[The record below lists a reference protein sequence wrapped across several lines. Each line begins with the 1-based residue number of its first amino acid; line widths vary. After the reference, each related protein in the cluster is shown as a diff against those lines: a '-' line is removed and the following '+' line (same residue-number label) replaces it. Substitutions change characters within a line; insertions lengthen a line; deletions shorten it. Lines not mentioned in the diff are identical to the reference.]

1 MIKVLMIVHEM
12 NRGGIENFIMN
23 LYRTVDRNTVQFDF
37 VAHTDKKC
45 AFDDEIKSLGGAIY
59 HCPDYRVVNHFK
71 YVSWWKKFFE
81 EHKEYKII
89 HSHLD
94 SSANIHLRI
103 AKSYGLITIAHAH
116 NTEEGVGIRAFI
128 KKILKIGFN
137 SCCDYKFGCSLEA
150 NKWLFGDEYSKAT
163 VVKNGID
170 SEKYIFNLL
179 KRQNYLNEF
188 NINGKTVIGNVAR
201 FSHQKNHMFALNV
214 FSEYHKFNPNSV
226 LLLVGDGELKEQI
239 YTKAKMYN
247 VLDSVIFTGVRN
259 DVPDLLNVFDVF
271 LMPSFHEGLPVSV
284 VEAQASGLKCLLSD
298 AITNEVDVTGNVE
311 FMSLEKSP
319 CEWAKKIVSMLPYE
333 RRNTQQQIIDSG
345 YDIKS
350 TAKYLTEFYLK
361 ITENI

>member
-23 LYRTVDRNTVQFDF
+23 LYRTVDRNAVQFDF

-45 AFDDEIKSLGGAIY
+45 AFDDEIESLGGAIY

-71 YVSWWKKFFE
+71 YVSWWKKFFN

-103 AKSYGLITIAHAH
+103 AKGYGLITIAHAH
-116 NTEEGVGIRAFI
+116 SSSEGFGIRAVV
-128 KKILKIGFN
+128 KQVLKVNFN
-137 SCCDYKFGCSLEA
+137 TCCDYKFACSKEA
-150 NKWLFGDEYSKAT
+150 GEWLFKKDFK
-163 VVKNGID
+163 VMNNGID
-170 SEKYIFNLL
+170 SIKYVFNPQV
-179 KRQNYLNEF
+179 RENVRNSLNISE
-188 NINGKTVIGNVAR
+188 NEIVLGHIGRIDKN
-201 FSHQKNHMFALNV
+201 KNHIFILNIL
-214 FSEYHKFNPNSV
+214 KK
-226 LLLVGDGELKEQI
+226 LVDLGYDAEFVSAGNGVELENLKS
-239 YTKAKMYN
+239 KAKTLGIDDR
-247 VLDSVIFTGVRN
+247 VKFLGIRN
-259 DVPDLLNVFDVF
+259 DVNEVVQAFDYFVF
-271 LMPSFHEGLPVSV
+271 PSLYEGLPVSV

-298 AITNEVDVTGNVE
+298 TITNEVDVTGNVE

-319 CEWAKKIVSMLPYE
+319 CEWARKIVSMLPYE

-350 TAKYLTEFYLK
+350 TAKYLTEFYLE